1 MPMLVTLNVR
11 LRFQWASVK
20 GKPTA
25 LATVIDGASAK
36 CPGLPLQFFRDDD
49 GRIQVDPM
57 NQSTRKFL
65 GTVLTLIILVVYSWL
80 AMLIYE
86 RFLTGAPP
94 LVLLAY
100 FIVAGL
106 SWAIPIS
113 FIIRWMARP
122 DRA

>member
-1 MPMLVTLNVR
+1 
-11 LRFQWASVK
+11 
-20 GKPTA
+20 
-25 LATVIDGASAK
+25 
-36 CPGLPLQFFRDDD
+36 
-49 GRIQVDPM
+49 M
-57 NQSTRKFL
+57 NQSTRKVL

-86 RFLTGAPP
+86 RFLTGAPA